1 MIPPLQPTPVT
12 AEGQVGS
19 VGVNFVIGL
28 TGVSASGYVGSLRL
42 LWELIDDSQTA
53 NWQNIDDAQTAAWA
67 AIDNAQSSSFSNT
80 STTQTP
86 GWGTM
91 DNAQTSQW
99 ELAETT

>member
-1 MIPPLQPTPVT
+1 MVPPLSINTVS

-19 VGVNFVIGL
+19 IGFGITMEL
-28 TGVSASGYVGSLRL
+28 SGVSASGYVNSLRL
-42 LWELIDDSQTA
+42 LWELIDDGQTA

-86 GWGTM
+86 GWGTI
-91 DNAQTSQW
+91 DNAQTDQW
-99 ELAETT
+99 ELVETT